1 LWRGPATSLVE
12 AMSDKSPKELHK
24 LAEQKKH
31 KDEVQK
37 HEKEHTNEIVHH
49 PVSGNPTTLAE
60 EEEVVAAI
68 EKAPLATEPPGNG

>member
-1 LWRGPATSLVE
+1 MK
-12 AMSDKSPKELHK
+12 AMSDKSPKEQHK

-31 KDEVQK
+31 KDEVEKQ
-37 HEKEHTNEIVHH
+37 EKEHITEVVHH

-68 EKAPLATEPPGNG
+68 EAAPLAKE